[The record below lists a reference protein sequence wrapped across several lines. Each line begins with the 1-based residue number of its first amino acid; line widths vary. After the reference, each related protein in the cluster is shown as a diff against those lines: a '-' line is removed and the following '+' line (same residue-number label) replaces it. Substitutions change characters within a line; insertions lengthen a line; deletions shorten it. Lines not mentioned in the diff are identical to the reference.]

1 VRLIVHQQR
10 YCPSDS
16 NTDYWED
23 VTLWDN
29 TAAGGL
35 LVSQGN
41 ILPVVSVTITGAIPL
56 LVDY

>member
-10 YCPSDS
+10 YYPTDS
-16 NTDYWED
+16 NTGYWED
-23 VTLWDN
+23 VSN
-29 TAAGGL
+29 TSAGGL
-35 LVSQGN
+35 LISKGN